1 MKCIE
6 GIGITFPGMFGIST
20 EPYKAVL
27 GHENEGLRLQNAYF
41 RIDNVLITID

>member
-1 MKCIE
+1 MPI
-6 GIGITFPGMFGIST
+6 GGITFPGMFGIST

-41 RIDNVLITID
+41 YLDRIRPLLIQA